1 MIYPHSRTLISDSSV
16 RVLNS
21 YLTLDRRQWG
31 HLFPGKE
38 RSEPIAAT
46 PGCATPRETKYR
58 QTTPC
63 EPNVAHTC
71 PVHVRSSLSLI
82 ATSPLPLGTACE
94 DSAPGGVWVWRYF
107 QSLSLTRYRGNI
119 VDSAD
124 EDLEMLSRVYIF
136 KQELA
141 EIWALL
147 WIKCYSNIIYSI
159 RKAKQKVPSHCDW
172 ISTILYLILFI
183 SSDIA
188 ESTWI
193 RIVHTIELNLQCRVF
208 NTKYILP
215 VSAPKLY
222 FDQY

>member
-63 EPNVAHTC
+63 EPNVAHMC
-71 PVHVRSSLSLI
+71 PVHVRSSLPLI

-107 QSLSLTRYRGNI
+107 QSLSLTRHRGNI

-147 WIKCYSNIIYSI
+147 WIKCSFIVLGKPNKGYHLIVTEF
-159 RKAKQKVPSHCDW
+159 Q
-172 ISTILYLILFI
+172 LYYILFYLL
-183 SSDIA
+183 
-188 ESTWI
+188 
-193 RIVHTIELNLQCRVF
+193 VV
-208 NTKYILP
+208 ILLRAHG
-215 VSAPKLY
+215 SGS
-222 FDQY
+222 FTR